1 MRGSQIRL
9 RAGAILAVVTL
20 AGGVLSGLG
29 TPAAVANPN
38 IVVVPGS
45 FSLNAIS
52 CTSPAFC
59 LSVGG
64 FNGTSVMTEFVNG
77 IEGGVIPIAGQMTL
91 TAMACPSAST
101 CYAVGNTPAV
111 NPPHNA
117 DGVVVPIVYGI
128 AGTPIVIPGTEVL
141 TSIACDPGT
150 TTCVAVGSD
159 TTNSPNP
166 PYSFGTVVPLNNGV
180 PSGPVEDETGFLSL
194 AAVACPAPGSCL
206 AAGTAL
212 GPTSTVGGLLPVT
225 GGAAGAPTT
234 DSDVF
239 GFSTLACTD
248 ATRCLAAGG
257 GASGPQVLAVS
268 AGVPGPATA
277 VTAVA
282 GFSSATCPTVTQCYL
297 TGQTPGGDGYVLP
310 VTSGVPG
317 TAQVALPAGF
327 LYGLTCVGATQCIGV
342 GSERSPVV
350 GVIVTSAAPSP
361 PAAISSV
368 SFSGSGY
375 STTVTVKGANFGLW
389 APSASP
395 VSPVSC
401 VAGRPSYDYAT
412 GVLAFTDTSGSW
424 SAGAPG
430 DCTGLIVRS
439 WSDSQVVLGFGSAY
453 VWPLLQTGDHYQV
466 SLLGTTYSGIST
478 TPAVP
483 APAITSVFAT
493 GLGTSTSPTVT
504 INGSNFGTRVPV
516 HSPLTPPGC
525 TSGDTSYDFTTDQ
538 LFVND
543 EKAGW
548 TAGEPGDCIG
558 LIVSTW
564 TPTKIILT
572 LGPSYPGNAV
582 VGDDLRVGVFDT
594 VFAGTLLAM
603 PPPTVSGL
611 TVSSKAAVVTVTG
624 TGFGAAPPPSTL
636 AGCVAGDPGRV
647 FPKGQLAV
655 GDTTHSWQ
663 AGAPGDCIGL
673 TVTSWTNK
681 KVVIGFGTFLSNF
694 TLAKGDQIQVE
705 IEGTTVTGTA
715 G

>member
-1 MRGSQIRL
+1 M
-9 RAGAILAVVTL
+9 RAGALLAAVTL
-20 AGGVLSGLG
+20 AGGLLSGLG
-29 TPAAVANPN
+29 APPAVANPN
-38 IVVVPGS
+38 VVVVPGS

-52 CTSPAFC
+52 CTSPTFC

-77 IEGGVIPIAGQMTL
+77 VEGGVIPIAGQLTL

-117 DGVVVPIVYGI
+117 DGVVVPIIYGI
-128 AGTPIVIPGTEVL
+128 AGTPIVVPGTEVL
-141 TSIACDPGT
+141 TSIACDAGT

-159 TTNSPNP
+159 TTNSQNP
-166 PYSFGTVVPLNNGV
+166 PYSFGTVVALSNGV
-180 PSGPVEDETGFLSL
+180 PTGAVQDEAGFLSL
-194 AAVACPAPGSCL
+194 SAVACPAPGSCL

-212 GPTSTVGGLLPVT
+212 GPSSTVGGLLPVT
-225 GGAAGAPTT
+225 GGVTGASTT
-234 DSDVF
+234 DPDFF
-239 GFSTLACTD
+239 GFSTMGCS
-248 ATRCLAAGG
+248 ATTQCLAAGIG
-257 GASGPQVLAVS
+257 PNGPETVTVSSGTAGA
-268 AGVPGPATA
+268 ATSIA
-277 VTAVA
+277 DVA
-282 GFSSATCPTVTQCYL
+282 GFSSATCPTSTQCYL
-297 TGQTPGGDGYVLP
+297 TGQTPTGDGYVLP
-310 VTSGVPG
+310 VTSGLAS
-317 TAQVALPAGF
+317 TSQVVLPAGS
-327 LYGLTCVGATQCIGV
+327 LYGLACVGPTQCIGV
-342 GSERSPVV
+342 GSERSPIV
-350 GVIVTSAAPSP
+350 GVLVTSAAPTP
-361 PAAISSV
+361 PATISSV
-368 SFSGSGY
+368 SFAGSGY
-375 STTVTVKGANFGLW
+375 GTTITVKGANFGLW

-401 VAGRPSYDYAT
+401 VAGPPSYDYAT
-412 GVLAFTDTSGSW
+412 GILAFTDTSGSW

-439 WSDSQVVLGFGSAY
+439 WSNSQVVLGFGSAY
-453 VWPLLQTGDHYQV
+453 VWPLLQPGDGYQV
-466 SLLGTTYSGIST
+466 SVLGATYSGTAT
-478 TPAVP
+478 TSAVP
-483 APAITSVFAT
+483 TPAITSVVAT

-504 INGSNFGTRVPV
+504 INGSNFGTRIPV

-558 LIVSTW
+558 LSVVRW
-564 TPTKIILT
+564 TPNRIVLT

-582 VGDDLRVGVFDT
+582 VGDDLRVGVLDT
-594 VFAGTLLAM
+594 VFAGTLLTM
-603 PPPTVSGL
+603 PPPTVAGL
-611 TVSSKAAVVTVTG
+611 TVASTTDVVTLTG
-624 TGFGAAPPPSTL
+624 TGFGPTPPPSTL
-636 AGCVAGDPGRV
+636 AGCVAGDPSRV

-655 GDTTHSWQ
+655 GDTTHAWQ

-681 KVVIGFGTFLSNF
+681 KVVFGFGTFLSNF
-694 TLAKGDQIQVE
+694 TLAKGDQMQVE